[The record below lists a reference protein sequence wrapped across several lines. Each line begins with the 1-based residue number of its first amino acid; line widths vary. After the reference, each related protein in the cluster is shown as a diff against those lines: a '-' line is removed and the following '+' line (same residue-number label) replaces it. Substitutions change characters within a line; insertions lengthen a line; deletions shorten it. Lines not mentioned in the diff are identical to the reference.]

1 MADPPLI
8 SVITPTWQRHG
19 LLLDRC
25 IPSVAMQ
32 DYPLLEHVIVSD
44 GPDPELGDLL
54 ASQSYVVYDQLPV
67 KSSQRWGVAARLR
80 ALELAKGDLI
90 CYVDDDNAFRPQH
103 LTRIAQAMERNPD
116 AGFGY
121 TQIMMHR
128 PDHAYVVGAPP
139 PALGCIDTSAMF
151 HRASLLE
158 LGTWRDDGHQSTIDW
173 DLAEQWLQAGAGWEF
188 VPEITADYY
197 FPGA

>member
-1 MADPPLI
+1 MADPLI

-25 IPSVAMQ
+25 IPSVALQ
-32 DYPLLEHVIVSD
+32 DYPVLEHVIVSD
-44 GPDPELGDLL
+44 GPDPELGEML
-54 ASQSYVVYDQLPV
+54 AGQSYVVYGQLPV
-67 KSSQRWGVAARLR
+67 KSPMRWGVQARLR
-80 ALELAKGDLI
+80 ALELARGDII
-90 CYVDDDNAFRPQH
+90 CYLDDDNAFRPQH
-103 LTRIAQAMERNPD
+103 LRRIADAMARNPD

-128 PDHAYVVGAPP
+128 PDHSYIVGFPP

-151 HRASLLE
+151 HRAALTE
-158 LGTWRDDGHQSTIDW
+158 LGTWRDEGQSTIDW
-173 DLAEQWLQAGAGWEF
+173 DLADQWLQAGATWEF

-197 FPGA
+197 FAGA